1 MPHHHLFA
9 SKAYQDFQT
18 IAANA
23 RYRSYTVMIPESGS
37 GRDIVGY
44 GDCSIKEAQ
53 HAVSFLLSAQQHKT
67 AAENIEIPP
76 LEMPFNK
83 LGKYNI

>member
-9 SKAYQDFQT
+9 SKAYQEFQT
-18 IAANA
+18 STANA
-23 RYRSYTVMIPESGS
+23 RYRSYTVLIPESGS
-37 GRDIVGY
+37 GREIVGF

-53 HAVSFLLSAQQHKT
+53 HAVSFLLSAEQLSS
-67 AAENIEIPP
+67 AAENADIPP